1 MTLVVLLGAACSG
14 VATGGETKPGRAGAR
29 VPLTTV
35 VQVSV
40 PGQVGKERR
49 EVVRDAGA
57 WRSLWGKLRQGSS
70 LPDEPPAVDFA
81 REMVVL
87 AAMET
92 QSCVSKVTIR
102 SVTRRGV
109 GVVVDLLEQPSAPN
123 CTCIVAER
131 PIHIVKVRKMPG
143 SVRFTAERGTMPCGR

>member
-1 MTLVVLLGAACSG
+1 MVVLLGAACSG
-14 VATGGETKPGRAGAR
+14 VATGSESKTGRAGGR

-40 PGQVGKERR
+40 PGQTGKERR

-57 WRSLWGKLRQGSS
+57 WRSLWGELRQGSS
-70 LPDEPPAVDFA
+70 LPEEPPTVDFD

-92 QSCVSKVTIR
+92 QSCISRVTIR
-102 SVTRRGV
+102 SVARRRD
-109 GVVVDLLEQPSAPN
+109 GVVVDLLEQPPAPN
-123 CTCIVAER
+123 CRCIVAER
-131 PIHIVKVRKMPG
+131 PIHVVRVRKMPG
-143 SVRFTAERGTMPCGR
+143 SVRFTAELSVMPCGR

>member
-1 MTLVVLLGAACSG
+1 MVLLGAACSG

-57 WRSLWGKLRQGSS
+57 WRSLWGELREGSA
-70 LPDEPPAVDFA
+70 LAEEPPAVDFN
-81 REMVVL
+81 RDMVVL

-92 QSCVSKVTIR
+92 QSCVSRVTIR
-102 SVTRRGV
+102 SVTRRGDA
-109 GVVVDLLEQPSAPN
+109 VVVDLLEQSPAPN
-123 CTCIVAER
+123 CQCIVAER
-131 PIHIVKVRKMPG
+131 PIHVVRLRKMPG
-143 SVRFTAERGTMPCGR
+143 NARFTAERGVRPCGR